1 MKRVVSLVWFWS
13 VIAIVHAG
21 VSFGAEAPG
30 FSGAKEVIARAERLV
45 SERKYESAFKLL
57 AEFDKDS
64 NIPEVAL
71 RRSEIA
77 LKYHVQSVEH
87 YAFGF
92 VDLKEGETL
101 DQYRATAG
109 PYRIYPF
116 EVDHVLEGLAGK
128 YPKNGKLFRAL
139 GEYYYEVAVRFGDN
153 WMKPQGE
160 LLKLAEKNLASARD
174 LGESDYYSLFVMG
187 TVRLAERDYERAAG
201 LLKESIRLK
210 EDYPPGQFNMAYVHF
225 ARKNY
230 EEGLPFARKA
240 YDLYG
245 DRDLKSEAARMVG
258 VFYRSMK
265 DNARSIEFYEKSNEL
280 VPKNF
285 YTLTGLV
292 GLYLE
297 TKDAGRA
304 GSTAEGLFSIQPK
317 NPRVSEELLNIYYRQ
332 GYKDDLQRFF
342 SRMEDKYA
350 GDPHVVG
357 NLRFYR
363 AKFFALENDREKSRR
378 SLELSRES
386 YGKVFPKE
394 HKVFR
399 MIDKA
404 LEALK

>member
-1 MKRVVSLVWFWS
+1 MMKRILSIMVLCCAMGIAGAGSVS
-13 VIAIVHAG
+13 A
-21 VSFGAEAPG
+21 
-30 FSGAKEVIARAERLV
+30 SGAAVVDVIARADRLV
-45 SERKYESAFKLL
+45 SERKYESAYRLL
-57 AEFDKDS
+57 AEFDRGS

-77 LKYHVQSVEH
+77 LKFHVQSVEH

-92 VDLKEGETL
+92 VDLKDGETL
-101 DQYRATAG
+101 EQHRAAAG

-116 EVDHVLEGLAGK
+116 EVDHVLEELAGK
-128 YPKNGKLFRAL
+128 HPKNGKLFRAL

-153 WMKPQGE
+153 WMKPQAE
-160 LLKLAEKNLASARD
+160 VLKLAEKNLAAARD
-174 LGESDYYSLFVMG
+174 LGDSDYYTLFVMG
-187 TVRLAERDYERAAG
+187 TVRLAERDFERAAG

-210 EDYPPGQFNMAYVHF
+210 EDYAPGQFNMAYAHF
-225 ARKNY
+225 ARKSY

-265 DNARSIEFYEKSNEL
+265 DNARSIEFYRKSDEL
-280 VPKNF
+280 APKNF

-297 TKDAGRA
+297 TKDAVRA

-317 NPRVSEELLNIYYRQ
+317 NPRVSEELLNIYYKQ
-332 GYKDDLQRFF
+332 GYKDELQRFF

-350 GDPHVVG
+350 ADPHVLG
-357 NLRFYR
+357 NIRFYR
-363 AKFFALENDREKSRR
+363 AKFFALENDREKSRQ

-394 HKVFR
+394 HRVFR
-399 MIDKA
+399 MIDNA